1 MRTFLSG
8 MLSDALVEI
17 VLSTLV
23 HKSANSEVT
32 HSACVYTFL
41 SSMLSD
47 ALVEIVLSTLIHSCV
62 NTEVMHS
69 ACVYIFIRNTFR
81 YLKW

>member
-1 MRTFLSG
+1 MCTFLSG
-8 MLSDALVEI
+8 MLSDVLVEI

-32 HSACVYTFL
+32 HSACVYIL

-47 ALVEIVLSTLIHSCV
+47 ALVEIVLSTLVHKCANS
-62 NTEVMHS
+62 EVTH
-69 ACVYIFIRNTFR
+69 
-81 YLKW
+81 